1 MSVQEENW
9 ASVLTPPGR
18 GAVAVVGAGGQRAIA
33 AVKTHFAA
41 ANGRPIAEQPI
52 ERIVFGHWGDASG
65 HREEAVVCRTSA
77 NEIEVH
83 CHGGPVAVQRITQ
96 HFTAAGCPII
106 PWQEWIEKS
115 TPDRIT
121 VEALVA
127 LAAATTLKTSAL
139 LLQQHGGVLKSE
151 LQRIQQLIELN
162 QQTQAQKRV
171 SKLLQR
177 VPFGLHLTKPWRVVI
192 AGRPNV
198 GKSSLINA
206 LAGFERA
213 IVYDQPGTTRD
224 VVSTVTALEGWPVE
238 LSDVAGLRETGEPLE
253 AAGIAKAREAI
264 AAADLVLWVVE
275 VGRGHGVEGS
285 FDRERVQEDITELV
299 GRSLSPSSSGAGPL
313 IVLNKCDRLAGS
325 TQAWRPELQVSAL
338 TGAGL
343 PQLMDAIVQRLIPEV
358 PPSDE
363 PVPFTERQAAL
374 LTRLASELQLNT
386 LEAAL
391 KTSLDLLGR
400 KPQAES

>member
-18 GAVAVVGAGGQRAIA
+18 GAVAVVGAAGQQAL
-33 AVKTHFAA
+33 AVVDAHFAA

-96 HFTAAGCPII
+96 HFTAAGCPLI
-106 PWQEWIEKS
+106 PWQEWIEKN
-115 TPDRIT
+115 TPDRIAA
-121 VEALVA
+121 EALAA
-127 LAAATTLKTSAL
+127 LAAATTLKTSAV
-139 LLQQHGGVLKSE
+139 LLQQFGGALGNE
-151 LQRIQQLIELN
+151 LQQIDQLMAAD
-162 QQTQAQKRV
+162 QHTQAQERV

-238 LSDVAGLRETGEPLE
+238 FSDVAGLRKTGEPLE

-275 VGRGHGVEGS
+275 VGGPSEAELNHE
-285 FDRERVQEDITELV
+285 FNELV
-299 GRSLSPSSSGAGPL
+299 GQRLTSAPL
-313 IVLNKCDRLAGS
+313 MVLNKCDRLGELGES
-325 TQAWRPELQVSAL
+325 TQAQMKMSGPELLISAL
-338 TGAGL
+338 TGEGL
-343 PQLMDAIVQRLIPEV
+343 VKLMDAIVQRLIPEV
-358 PPSDE
+358 PKPDE
-363 PVPFTERQAAL
+363 PVPFTQRQADGLA
-374 LTRLASELQLNT
+374 RLAAELEANQ
-386 LEAAL
+386 LEAA
-391 KTSLDLLGR
+391 
-400 KPQAES
+400 QESCRRLIEHVPR

>member
-1 MSVQEENW
+1 MSTPEENW

-18 GAVAVVGAGGQRAIA
+18 GAVAVVSAGGERAIA
-33 AVKTHFAA
+33 AVDAHFTA
-41 ANGRPIAEQPI
+41 ANGRPIAEQTI
-52 ERIVFGHWGDASG
+52 ERIVFGHWQDDGG
-65 HREEAVVCRTSA
+65 HQEEAVVCRTSA

-83 CHGGPVAVQRITQ
+83 CHGGPVAVQRVTQ
-96 HFTAAGCPII
+96 HFAEAGCRII
-106 PWQEWIEKS
+106 PWQEWIEKN
-115 TPDRIT
+115 TPDPIT
-121 VEALVA
+121 AEALVA

-162 QQTQAQKRV
+162 QQAEAQERV

-177 VPFGLHLTKPWRVVI
+177 VPFGLHLIKPWRVVI

-224 VVSTVTALEGWPVE
+224 VVSTVTALDGWPVA

-275 VGRGHGVEGS
+275 VGGASEAEIN
-285 FDRERVQEDITELV
+285 REINELV
-299 GRSLSPSSSGAGPL
+299 GQRLTSAALM
-313 IVLNKCDRLAGS
+313 VLNKCDRLDES
-325 TQAWRPELQVSAL
+325 TQATRHGFTQAQMKMSGPELLISAL
-338 TGAGL
+338 TGEGL
-343 PQLMDAIVQRLIPEV
+343 PRLMDAIVGYLIPEV
-358 PPSDE
+358 PKPDD
-363 PVPFTERQAAL
+363 PVPFTQRQADGLA
-374 LTRLASELQLNT
+374 RLAAE
-386 LEAAL
+386 LEANQLEVA
-391 KTSLDLLGR
+391 
-400 KPQAES
+400 QESCCQLIEQVPREPA